1 MGQVRGNVI
10 LLLGGVLFLVFGCT
24 DAGTNNPVHAVKP
37 NIVNP
42 TVAPDSVAASK
53 SLVAEVLIKRNA
65 DSAILLSK
73 EVLDYA
79 IPKNQLQLIGKANNT
94 IGWSY
99 LFKGRYDSCKK
110 YLLLSKAAFEA
121 IPSPADVA
129 REDLNLSEA
138 YTRQSMFGLALE
150 TLLDAESTAKKIDDA
165 EILADVNRQMAI
177 IYRELGEKDKS
188 VAYFK
193 TALAGY
199 EKRKNDSKYINAAT
213 SLAIAYN
220 AMDRSDS
227 AGLLL
232 NRILAM
238 SKKVKRNEYQ
248 TGIIQ
253 EHLGNTWAKNNN
265 HARAVAFYL
274 AAYDNFKAAGNT
286 ADIAY
291 EGINLGGAYVKLKDY
306 TNAQKYYLESL
317 RLMDSLSLTNYRFD
331 LVRSM
336 SEMYA
341 DQADWKRAYAYLK
354 NSVVLGDTMT
364 AQASY
369 TQAKELKE
377 KYESEKKEN
386 EITLLKKDNEL
397 AQLTLQ
403 QERTWKYSAGI
414 VLLLLIVTAML
425 MVNRFRIIQRTKRLL
440 EIEKMRDDIASD
452 LHDDIGSTLSSL
464 NIQSRVLTL
473 QTDNSP
479 VVKQHLERVHS
490 HTLDMMDSISDIVW
504 AINPKYDTLES
515 VMHRM
520 REFTGEILEPQNIH
534 YRFEQEGDFKTHLD
548 PRQRKNLYLIFKEII
563 NNTAKHSKCTEVLI
577 DFTSSPD
584 RLLLTVRDNG
594 IGFDVTHEASGNGLG
609 NLRNR
614 AAELRGEINIQS
626 GSGGTITELGI
637 SYRYLGIRKKHNN
650 STLAS

>member
-1 MGQVRGNVI
+1 R
-10 LLLGGVLFLVFGCT
+10 LLGGALLLVLGCT
-24 DAGTNNPVHAVKP
+24 DAGDNPNHAVKP
-37 NIVNP
+37 II
-42 TVAPDSVAASK
+42 TKSAGDPDSAATAK
-53 SLVAEVLIKRNA
+53 SSLAEVLIKRNA

-79 IPKNQLQLIGKANNT
+79 IPKNRLPLIGKANNT

-150 TLLDAESTAKKIDDA
+150 TLLDAESAAKKINDEDL
-165 EILADVNRQMAI
+165 LADVNRQMAI
-177 IYRELGEKDKS
+177 IYRELGEKDRAI
-188 VAYFK
+188 AYFR

-199 EKRKNDSKYINAAT
+199 EKRNNDFKYINAAT

-220 AMDRSDS
+220 AMDRPDS
-227 AGLLL
+227 AALLL

-238 SKKVKRNEYQ
+238 SKKVKQNEYQ

-253 EHLGNTWAKNNN
+253 EHLGNTWAKSNN

-274 AAYDNFKAAGNT
+274 AAYSNFKTAGNT

-291 EGINLGGAYVKLKDY
+291 EGINLGGAYVQLKDY

-331 LVRSM
+331 LIRSM

-341 DQADWKRAYAYLK
+341 DQTDWKKAYAYLK
-354 NSVVLGDTMT
+354 SSVVLGDTMT

-414 VLLLLIVTAML
+414 VLLLLIITGML

-473 QTDNSP
+473 QTDSSP
-479 VVKQHLERVHS
+479 AVKQHLERVHS
-490 HTLDMMDSISDIVW
+490 HTLAMMDSISDIVW

-520 REFTGEILEPQNIH
+520 REFSGEILEPQNIH
-534 YRFEQEGDFKTHLD
+534 YRFEQGGDFSTHLD
-548 PRQRKNLYLIFKEII
+548 PKQRKNLYLVFKEII
-563 NNTAKHSKCTEVLI
+563 NNTAKHAKCSEVTI
-577 DFTSSPD
+577 DFNSSAE
-584 RLLLTVRDNG
+584 RLTLTVKDNG
-594 IGFDVTHEASGNGLG
+594 IGFDVSQGASGNGLG

-614 AAELRGEINIQS
+614 AAELRGEISIQS
-626 GSGGTITELGI
+626 SAAGTITELNI
-637 SYRYLGIRKKHNN
+637 PYRYLGIRKKHNN